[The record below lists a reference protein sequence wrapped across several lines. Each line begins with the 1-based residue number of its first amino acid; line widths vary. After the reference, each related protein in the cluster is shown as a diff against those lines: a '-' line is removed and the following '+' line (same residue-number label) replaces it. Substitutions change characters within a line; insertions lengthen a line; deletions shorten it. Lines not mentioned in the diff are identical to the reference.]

1 MIEPD
6 NTAGLK
12 HMCMMPRG
20 YDAPR
25 AFSKLFFEAF
35 ELSNSR
41 ADAID
46 FCHWLVQDS
55 VVTCGRCG
63 TRIHNALWTRDEIE
77 SFRALS
83 QAIYGLMMLE
93 RAIKRDY
100 GERQP
105 ICPACHHAAHLAR
118 TYPAANDEIP
128 Y

>member
-41 ADAID
+41 ANAID
-46 FCHWLVQDS
+46 FCLRLAQDS

-63 TRIHNALWTRDEIE
+63 TEIHNALWTREEIE

-83 QAIYGLMMLE
+83 RGIDAFLLLKQ
-93 RAIKRDY
+93 AIKRDY

-105 ICPACHHAAHLAR
+105 TCPACHHTAHLSRAP
-118 TYPAANDEIP
+118 TNA
-128 Y
+128 

>member
-12 HMCMMPRG
+12 HMCMMPRR

-46 FCHWLVQDS
+46 FCFRLVQDS
-55 VVTCGRCG
+55 VVKCGRCG
-63 TRIHNALWTRDEIE
+63 TEIHNALWTREEIE

-83 QAIYGLMMLE
+83 QAIYGLLML
-93 RAIKRDY
+93 RKAINRDY

-105 ICPACHHAAHLAR
+105 TCPACHHTAHLAR